1 VGSPPVVETVVDV
14 VADVVA
20 DVADPVVGSAAAGVT
35 AAGKSPLALPAS
47 ARAEAAITSIALVQ
61 SNSIDAA
68 NSVQR
73 RM

>member
-14 VADVVA
+14 VSDV
-20 DVADPVVGSAAAGVT
+20 VADPVVGSAAAGVT

-61 SNSIDAA
+61 INSIDAA